1 MTGLELRGVTV
12 TYPGRPPVTA
22 VRDVSMAVE
31 SGEIVALVGPSGCGK
46 SSLLGAIA
54 GVVECTG
61 QVMWDGEDVSATPVH
76 LRGFGLVFQDGA
88 LFPHRTVAGNV
99 SFGLE
104 MARVPRVE
112 RDARVAELLEL
123 VRLPGYGARRI
134 NELSGGERQRVA
146 LARSLAPHPRLLLL
160 DEPLSSLDADTTRC
174 ARGRGTRHP
183 PSDGYHRH
191 RGDPR
196 PRGGQ
201 RHRNAHRQ
209 DARGTRGVVAVES
222 TLTLIAAYKVVR
234 GVALSLRT
242 ICGPS

>member
-22 VRDVSMAVE
+22 VRDASMTVA

-54 GVVECTG
+54 GVVECMG
-61 QVMWDGEDVSATPVH
+61 QVMWDGEDVSAMPVH
-76 LRGFGLVFQDGA
+76 RRGFGLVFQDGA

-99 SFGLE
+99 AFGLE
-104 MARVPRVE
+104 MAGASRAG

-160 DEPLSSLDADTTRC
+160 DEPLSSLDEWLREALADEVRDILLATGTTAIVVTHDRSE
-174 ARGRGTRHP
+174 AAVMSSRIFTMREGRLEP
-183 PSDGYHRH
+183 
-191 RGDPR
+191 
-196 PRGGQ
+196 
-201 RHRNAHRQ
+201 
-209 DARGTRGVVAVES
+209 
-222 TLTLIAAYKVVR
+222 
-234 GVALSLRT
+234 
-242 ICGPS
+242 